1 MVSVIIESN
10 GSGKQV
16 YQTSYYMSGLKP
28 LFIIDNKALNWH
40 NRSLLQIL
48 SEHYLFL
55 ISLLSKVIYETYIPA
70 KRYQTQAHPWFPCSH
85 GN

>member
-1 MVSVIIESN
+1 MAPGNRFI
-10 GSGKQV
+10 KQAA
-16 YQTSYYMSGLKP
+16 MSGLKP